1 MANYEWESVTLGQ
14 NQTIQDIVGAATK
27 ASGLVTTNIGI
38 AKTGLQL
45 AQAFMIGMI
54 NPKVILLNAIA
65 DEIDSFVADF
75 LGTGFYILEV
85 VPTGMEMIPTDENG
99 DPVKMKLT
107 AAQVEATWAAADG
120 SGLGK
125 QWKEWAKK
133 ALGESNWTG
142 KASKKEYWVA
152 QGKATSPAA
161 AKEGVGDQTVAE
173 TNEVFGIPMLTSS
186 QVIAQMISAMDDKL
200 DDRRPTFSDSA
211 DVGAIIIV
219 IGFEDI
225 TKTFKELG
233 DALAGFVTFFGGN
246 KGLMTKGFQK
256 TANLIAAPFKVL
268 TDGPD
273 LDNATI
279 VTVQG
284 VSGVRGTEETS
295 DKLDPYSDPYN
306 FEDVFEVN
314 DFVVGP
320 RLKFGSRVLGYISS
334 ITETTANT
342 TGGVESTQVLSITG
356 ASRLDDVGW
365 AQLSN
370 GSQIQQAHYFENERK
385 DVNQN
390 TGEVK
395 LSGKYNDFKYL
406 TELTTEEMKKAQT
419 KVELQKG
426 KALLQPL
433 PTESVLD
440 EINEK
445 INLGNYGMGTGAAS
459 GKKMKLAKT
468 VVGTILQPK
477 KKKAPPPNFKTAK
490 LEDLLGDFSDFF
502 GAINAFSNTIRSMA
516 GDSSSALTEMI
527 EFLDKLIKKLEEL
540 NTVLQKVLKIFTDGL
555 PDGGVYVLKIDTTTG
570 GNNAIKDALASA
582 ENRPPDS
589 LDFAIGYMMLGGGA
603 NISVLNKL
611 LAG

>member
-1 MANYEWESVTLGQ
+1 MANQQYEWESVTLGQ
-14 NQTIQDIVGAATK
+14 NQTIQNIVGAATK
-27 ASGLVTTNIGI
+27 ASSLVTTNIGI

-65 DEIDSFVADF
+65 DEIDNFVADF

-107 AAQVEATWAAADG
+107 GAQVEATWAAADG

-125 QWKEWAKK
+125 EWKEWAKK

-219 IGFEDI
+219 MGFEDI
-225 TKTFKELG
+225 TKTFTQLS

-256 TANLIAAPFKVL
+256 TANLVAAPFKVL

-295 DKLDPYSDPYN
+295 DKLPDGAPYN

-356 ASRLDDVGW
+356 ASRLDDIGW

-419 KVELQKG
+419 KVQLEAG

-433 PTESVLD
+433 SEERVLD
-440 EINEK
+440 ERK
-445 INLGNYGMGTGAAS
+445 DKS
-459 GKKMKLAKT
+459 GGDLNLAKT

-502 GAINAFSNTIRSMA
+502 GSINAFSNTIRSMA

-540 NTVLQKVLKIFTDGL
+540 NTVLQKILKIFTDGL
-555 PDGGVYVLKIDTTTG
+555 PDGGIYVLKIDSTTG

>member
-107 AAQVEATWAAADG
+107 GAQVEATWAAADG

-125 QWKEWAKK
+125 EWKEWAKK

-219 IGFEDI
+219 MGFEDI
-225 TKTFKELG
+225 TKTFTQLS

-256 TANLIAAPFKVL
+256 TANLVAAPFKVL

-295 DKLDPYSDPYN
+295 DKLPDGAPYN

-356 ASRLDDVGW
+356 ASRLDDIGW

-419 KVELQKG
+419 KVQLEAG

-433 PTESVLD
+433 PEERVLD
-440 EINEK
+440 ERK
-445 INLGNYGMGTGAAS
+445 DKS
-459 GKKMKLAKT
+459 GGDLNLAKT

-555 PDGGVYVLKIDTTTG
+555 PDGGVYVLRIDSTTG

-603 NISVLNKL
+603 NITVLNKL

>member
-1 MANYEWESVTLGQ
+1 MANQQYEWESVTLGQ

-27 ASGLVTTNIGI
+27 ASSLVTTNIGI
-38 AKTGLQL
+38 AKTGLQV
-45 AQAFMIGMI
+45 ANAFMLGVL
-54 NPKVILLNAIA
+54 NPKVILLNTIA
-65 DEIDSFVADF
+65 DEIDNFVADF

-107 AAQVEATWAAADG
+107 AAQVEATWKVADE

-142 KASKKEYWVA
+142 KASRKEYWVS

-161 AKEGVGDQTVAE
+161 AKEGVGDETVAE

-219 IGFEDI
+219 VGFEDI

-284 VSGVRGTEETS
+284 VSGVRGTEDTS
-295 DKLDPYSDPYN
+295 DKLPVGKPYN

-320 RLKFGSRVLGYISS
+320 RLKFGSRVLGYVSS

-342 TGGVESTQVLSITG
+342 AGGVESTQVLSITG
-356 ASRLDDVGW
+356 ASRLDDIGW

-370 GSQIQQAHYFENERK
+370 GSQIQQAHFFENENK
-385 DVNQN
+385 NVNQN
-390 TGEVK
+390 TGEIK

-406 TELTTEEMKKAQT
+406 TELTAEEMKKAQT

-440 EINEK
+440 EVNQIA
-445 INLGNYGMGTGAAS
+445 GGAGMS
-459 GKKMKLAKT
+459 GGEKMKLAKT

-540 NTVLQKVLKIFTDGL
+540 NTVLQKILKIFTDGL
-555 PDGGVYVLKIDTTTG
+555 PDGGVYVLKIDSTTG
-570 GNNAIKDALASA
+570 GNNAIKEALASA

-603 NISVLNKL
+603 NITVLNKL